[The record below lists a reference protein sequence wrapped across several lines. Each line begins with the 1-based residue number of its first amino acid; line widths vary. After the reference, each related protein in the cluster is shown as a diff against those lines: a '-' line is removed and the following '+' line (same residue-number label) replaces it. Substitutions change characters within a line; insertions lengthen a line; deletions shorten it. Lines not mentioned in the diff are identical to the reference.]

1 MCSRVESRKGS
12 VEKVKRAISVLY
24 LAEVVQRKSG
34 MLGGGKS
41 ELKLLAC
48 QRNEQ
53 SWSAVSGE
61 EVVAADEASRYSSGA
76 LLLVDL
82 TASKQV
88 QRIQEAGR
96 PLVSILQNF
105 SRLQEKFKTQEEE
118 IEQWKQSLT
127 YQSQELNRRE
137 MEMEARRE
145 QLEQLESDF
154 EQLEQQ
160 KQEFAGTRSE
170 IDGLKTELERRQQEL
185 EGAWDHLRG
194 ERRQLEEAQSEMA
207 GNSVLDEGRA
217 AKIQGLLSHLSG
229 AVPVFEHYESQV
241 QRTADLV
248 NHKQDLLT
256 QHWQHLEQYRAEL
269 TQQQVEL
276 EQCSQAQAQRW
287 QEWQA
292 AACVLEQTKA
302 TLQIHAAALQTKQE
316 YVQQLGLQTQN
327 FEGLQHQL
335 QLATEGEEG
344 VAVSAAVDMQALEQM
359 STEQLE
365 RTVNNLQNDLDKSLT
380 FVHSQEEELELKQT
394 EIDGLEGKLSQV
406 SEFDRMSLES
416 ELTDEK
422 DAYQFLNETLLGQ
435 RRNLR
440 EKEGILRQHKLMLNR
455 RQGRTQAPKEDGM
468 VDFAPLIQQLSQ
480 LNRQNSDRL
489 QQVEADIAQVQ
500 AAIEQTRGTVDQ
512 QSQDVQAK
520 RNELD
525 ELEYNLKEQRV
536 TLGEMQGKV
545 RLYEEMLQP
554 IQDSVDSLK
563 QSIGEVA
570 NQVSQLQSSGAEQ
583 QSALG
588 QMHEVINGLMPQP
601 QLAAS

>member
-1 MCSRVESRKGS
+1 M
-12 VEKVKRAISVLY
+12 LY

-34 MLGGGKS
+34 IMGGGKS

-53 SWSAVSGE
+53 SWTAVSGE
-61 EVVAADEASRYSSGA
+61 EVVAADEASRYSGGA

-160 KQEFAGTRSE
+160 KQEFEGTRSE

-194 ERRQLEEAQSEMA
+194 EQRRLEAAQSEMA
-207 GNSVLDEGRA
+207 GNSVLDEAHA
-217 AKIQGLLSHLSG
+217 AKIQGLLSHLHNS
-229 AVPVFEHYESQV
+229 VPPVEHYEAQV
-241 QRTADLV
+241 QQAATLV
-248 NHKQDLLT
+248 TQKQDLLS
-256 QHWQHLEQYRAEL
+256 QHWQHLEQYRENLA
-269 TQQQVEL
+269 QQQADL
-276 EQCSQAQAQRW
+276 EQRQAEQAQRW

-292 AACVLEQTKA
+292 ANCLLEQAKA
-302 TLQIHAAALQTKQE
+302 ELRIQEAALQAKQDTAN
-316 YVQQLGLQTQN
+316 QLNLQAQN
-327 FEGLQHQL
+327 FDRLHQ
-335 QLATEGEEG
+335 QIQAATDGVEG
-344 VAVSAAVDMQALEQM
+344 VAVGEAIDLQALEQM
-359 STEQLE
+359 PI
-365 RTVNNLQNDLDKSLT
+365 NDLENMVGAMRSDLEKSLM
-380 FVHSQEEELELKQT
+380 FVKGQEEELDLKQK
-394 EIDGLEGKLSQV
+394 EIDDLQSKLSQMN
-406 SEFDRMSLES
+406 EFDRMSMES
-416 ELTDEK
+416 EVADER
-422 DAYQFLNETLLGQ
+422 DAYQFLKETLLGQ
-435 RRNLR
+435 QRNLR
-440 EKEGILRQHKLMLNR
+440 EKESALRQHQTVLSR
-455 RQGRTQAPKEDGM
+455 RQGRPTPDQEEGL
-468 VDFAPLIQQLSQ
+468 VDLTPVLTQLSEM
-480 LNRQNSDRL
+480 RSQNADRL
-489 QQVEADIAQVQ
+489 NHLEAEIDQVQQAIAQAQGMIVQQGQDLQTKRSELDQLDQTVQ
-500 AAIEQTRGTVDQ
+500 AQ
-512 QSQDVQAK
+512 QI
-520 RNELD
+520 
-525 ELEYNLKEQRV
+525 
-536 TLGEMQGKV
+536 TFGEMQGKV

-554 IQDSVDSLK
+554 IQDSVDGLKHSL
-563 QSIGEVA
+563 SEIT

-588 QMHEVINGLMPQP
+588 QMHEVLNGLLPQP

>member
-1 MCSRVESRKGS
+1 
-12 VEKVKRAISVLY
+12 VLY

-34 MLGGGKS
+34 MLGGGKC

-53 SWSAVSGE
+53 NWSAVSGE

-160 KQEFAGTRSE
+160 KQEFEGTRSE

-194 ERRQLEEAQSEMA
+194 EQRRLSEAQDEMS

-217 AKIQGLLSHLSG
+217 AEIQGILSHLSG
-229 AVPVFEHYESQV
+229 AVPPFEHYEAQV
-241 QRTADLV
+241 QHTANLV
-248 NHKQDLLT
+248 NHKQELLT
-256 QHWQHLEQYRAEL
+256 HHWQNLEQYRHEL
-269 TQQQVEL
+269 AQQQAGL
-276 EQCSQAQAQRW
+276 EQHSQEQMQRW

-292 AACVLEQTKA
+292 ATTLLAQTKA
-302 TLQIHAAALQTKQE
+302 NLHIHEATLHTKQD
-316 YVQQLGLQTQN
+316 YVQQLHLQAQN
-327 FEGLQHQL
+327 FDGLQHQM

-344 VAVSAAVDMQALEQM
+344 VAVSAAVDMPALEQM
-359 STEQLE
+359 PIDQLQRTTETLKSDLE
-365 RTVNNLQNDLDKSLT
+365 KSLM
-380 FVHSQEEELELKQT
+380 FVNSQEEELELKQA
-394 EIDGLEGKLSQV
+394 EIDGLGSKLSQV
-406 SEFDRMSLES
+406 NEFDRMSLES

-422 DAYQFLNETLLGQ
+422 DAYQFLKETLLGQ
-435 RRNLR
+435 QRNLR
-440 EKEGILRQHKLMLNR
+440 EKEGILRQHQLVLNR
-455 RQGRTQAPKEDGM
+455 RQGRSEGPKEGM
-468 VDFAPLIQQLSQ
+468 VDFAPLLAQLGQLRQQ
-480 LNRQNSDRL
+480 NTDRIHEVESAIAQL
-489 QQVEADIAQVQ
+489 QQTIDQS
-500 AAIEQTRGTVDQ
+500 RGTVDQ
-512 QSQDVQAK
+512 QSQDVDRQHS
-520 RNELD
+520 ELD
-525 ELEYNLKEQRV
+525 QLEQSLKAERGTV
-536 TLGEMQGKV
+536 GEMQGKV

-554 IQDSVDSLK
+554 IQDSVDNLK
-563 QSIGEVA
+563 QAITEVSS
-570 NQVSQLQSSGAEQ
+570 QVSQLQTSGAEQ

-588 QMHEVINGLMPQP
+588 QMHAVINGLMPQP

>member
-1 MCSRVESRKGS
+1 
-12 VEKVKRAISVLY
+12 VLY

-34 MLGGGKS
+34 IMGGGKC

-160 KQEFAGTRSE
+160 KQEFEGTRSE

-194 ERRQLEEAQSEMA
+194 EQRRLSEAQDEMA

-217 AKIQGLLSHLSG
+217 AEIQGILSHLSG
-229 AVPVFEHYESQV
+229 AVQPFDHYESQV
-241 QRTADLV
+241 QHTANLV
-248 NHKQDLLT
+248 NHKQELLT
-256 QHWQHLEQYRAEL
+256 HHWQNLEQYRHEL
-269 TQQQVEL
+269 AQQQATL
-276 EQCSQAQAQRW
+276 EQRSQEQMQRW

-292 AACVLEQTKA
+292 AAALLAQTQADLKIHEA
-302 TLQIHAAALQTKQE
+302 TLHTKQD
-316 YVQQLGLQTQN
+316 YVQQLHLQAQN
-327 FEGLQHQL
+327 FDALQHQM
-335 QLATEGEEG
+335 QLATVGEEG
-344 VAVSAAVDMQALEQM
+344 VAVSAAVNMPALEQM
-359 STEQLE
+359 PIDQLQRTTETMASDLE
-365 RTVNNLQNDLDKSLT
+365 KSLM
-380 FVHSQEEELELKQT
+380 FVNSQEEELELKQV
-394 EIDGLEGKLSQV
+394 EIDGLESKLSQV
-406 SEFDRMSLES
+406 NEFDRMSLES

-422 DAYQFLNETLLGQ
+422 DAYQFLKETLLGQ
-435 RRNLR
+435 QRNLR
-440 EKEGILRQHKLMLNR
+440 EKEGILRQHRLVLNR
-455 RQGRTQAPKEDGM
+455 RQGRSEGPKDGM
-468 VDFAPLIQQLSQ
+468 VDFTPLLQQLGQ
-480 LNRQNSDRL
+480 LRQQNTDRI
-489 QQVEADIAQVQ
+489 QEVEAAIVQ
-500 AAIEQTRGTVDQ
+500 LHQTIDQCRGTVDQ
-512 QSQDVQAK
+512 QSQDAERQ
-520 RNELD
+520 RGELD
-525 ELEYNLKEQRV
+525 QLEQALKAERGTV
-536 TLGEMQGKV
+536 GEMQGKV

-554 IQDSVDSLK
+554 IQDSVDNLK
-563 QSIGEVA
+563 QAITEVSS
-570 NQVSQLQSSGAEQ
+570 QVSQLQTSGAEQ

-588 QMHEVINGLMPQP
+588 QMHAVINGLMPQP

>member
-1 MCSRVESRKGS
+1 
-12 VEKVKRAISVLY
+12 VLY

-34 MLGGGKS
+34 IMGGGKC

-160 KQEFAGTRSE
+160 KQEFEGTRSS

-194 ERRQLEEAQSEMA
+194 EQRRLSEAQDEMA

-217 AKIQGLLSHLSG
+217 AEIQGILSHLSG
-229 AVPVFEHYESQV
+229 AVPPFEHYEAQV
-241 QRTADLV
+241 QHTANLV
-248 NHKQDLLT
+248 THKQELLT
-256 QHWQHLEQYRAEL
+256 HHWQNLEQYRQDLA
-269 TQQQVEL
+269 QQQATL
-276 EQCSQAQAQRW
+276 EQRSQEQMQRW
-287 QEWQA
+287 QEWQTA
-292 AACVLEQTKA
+292 LALLAQTKA
-302 TLQIHAAALQTKQE
+302 DLKIHEATLHTKQD
-316 YVQQLGLQTQN
+316 YVQQLHVQAQN
-327 FEGLQHQL
+327 FDALQHQM

-359 STEQLE
+359 PIDQLQRTTETLQSDLE
-365 RTVNNLQNDLDKSLT
+365 KSLM
-380 FVHSQEEELELKQT
+380 FVNSQEEELELKQT

-406 SEFDRMSLES
+406 NEFDRMSLES

-422 DAYQFLNETLLGQ
+422 DAYQFLKETLLGQ
-435 RRNLR
+435 QRNLR
-440 EKEGILRQHKLMLNR
+440 EKEGILRQHKLVLNR
-455 RQGRTQAPKEDGM
+455 RQGRSEGPKEKGM
-468 VDFAPLIQQLSQ
+468 VDFTPLLQQLGSLHQ
-480 LNRQNSDRL
+480 QNASRIQEVEATIAQL
-489 QQVEADIAQVQ
+489 QQT
-500 AAIEQTRGTVDQ
+500 IEQSRGTVDQ
-512 QSQDVQAK
+512 QSQDVERQHS
-520 RNELD
+520 ELD
-525 ELEYNLKEQRV
+525 QLEQALKAERGTV
-536 TLGEMQGKV
+536 GEMQGKV

-554 IQDSVDSLK
+554 IQDSVDNLK
-563 QSIGEVA
+563 QAITEVSS
-570 NQVSQLQSSGAEQ
+570 QVSQLQSSGAEQ

-588 QMHEVINGLMPQP
+588 QMHAVINGLMPQP